1 MTSMQQMAAAIKR
14 AKEEKARRETEEKAK
29 KDEEDRAL

>member
-14 AKEEKARRETEEKAK
+14 AKEEKAQRETEEKAK